1 MPKSQIIKD
10 VVESTVSLEQSL
22 TRLYVIAGDLNNT
35 QLAQWATQE
44 LNGYKKGSV
53 VPDYRKS
60 RCFLLHY
67 SGINGQFQVTNSP
80 LPKGWLRPEI
90 ADIVAN
96 VEVRDGI
103 RAVEGF
109 ASSESG
115 AKVQRAELAGDI
127 SAATHGEVICS
138 SITQTIPASVF
149 QAVCSEVRLK
159 IITALTELE
168 KQYGCLDELGIDISD
183 KKPKQIQAQN
193 DKLNQIVLN
202 VNLPAQSERKTP
214 WYSKVAWNIVIPI
227 IVGVL
232 CTVITALVI
241 KFLGL

>member
-10 VVESTVSLEQSL
+10 VVESSVSIEQSL

-35 QLAQWATQE
+35 KLAQWATQE
-44 LNGYKKGSV
+44 LNGYKKDSI
-53 VPDYRKS
+53 VPEYRKS

-67 SGINGQFQVTNSP
+67 SGINCQFQVTSAP

-90 ADIVAN
+90 ADAVAN

-115 AKVQRAELAGDI
+115 AIVQHSELAGDI
-127 SAATHGEVICS
+127 STATKGEVMCS
-138 SITQTIPASVF
+138 SITQTIPASIF
-149 QAVCSEVRLK
+149 QAVCSEVKLR

-168 KQYGCLDELGIDISD
+168 KDYGCLDDLGIDVSE
-183 KKPKQIQAQN
+183 KNPKQVLAQN
-193 DKLNQIVLN
+193 EKLNQIVLN

-214 WYSKVAWNIVIPI
+214 WYSKVAWKIVIPI

-241 KFLGL
+241 KLLGL